1 MSASAVLRY
10 FLDSTKL
17 STLPDQDL
25 WRLSMMSETAEGEMR
40 NLAELMRGIGCLVG
54 TDGDTEKG
62 SRSGSFQNSSEV
74 STLLFN
80 LSETLQSQVEAL
92 CIASNADVI
101 LNERKLKRGG
111 ASHGK

>member
-1 MSASAVLRY
+1 MSASTVLQFFRAN
-10 FLDSTKL
+10 TKL
-17 STLPDQDL
+17 SSLPDQDL
-25 WRLSMMSETAEGEMR
+25 WTLSMMSETAEGEMR

-62 SRSGSFQNSSEV
+62 CRSGSFQNSVEV
-74 STLLFN
+74 SALLFN

-101 LNERKLKRGG
+101 LNERKMKKE

>member
-1 MSASAVLRY
+1 MSASAVLQY
-10 FLDSTKL
+10 FQDSTRL
-17 STLPDQDL
+17 SSLPDQDL

-40 NLAELMRGIGCLVG
+40 NLAELMRGIGRLIS
-54 TDGDTEKG
+54 TDADIEKG
-62 SRSGSFQNSSEV
+62 CRSGSFQNSGEV
-74 STLLFN
+74 SALLFN

-101 LNERKLKRGG
+101 LNERKLKKG